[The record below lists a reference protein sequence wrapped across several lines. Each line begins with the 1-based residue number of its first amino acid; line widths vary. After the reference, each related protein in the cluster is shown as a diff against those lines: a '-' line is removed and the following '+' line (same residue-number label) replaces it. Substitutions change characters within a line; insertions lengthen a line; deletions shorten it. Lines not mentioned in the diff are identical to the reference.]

1 MARRK
6 LSQRQA
12 SSFRAE
18 RLGYDPTLMQAAL
31 DQVDSGF
38 VLLDR
43 DLSSRFINRAFR
55 HIWQL
60 PNEKADSGPTFAEL
74 VQHGRDTK
82 AYAVPSGQIDAYVSR
97 RIELVAAG
105 NVPRLDLCLSGDRVV
120 RLECKPLPDGARVL
134 TYFDVTG
141 MIPKTPASEATD
153 SFLTQAPLPAHMQPG
168 GPGASAVSWQVRRT
182 EQFIEVN
189 WDQPLTMD
197 EIASA
202 VGASKRSIFRAF
214 QRARGYSPKAFVKQV
229 RLRCARD
236 LLESANA
243 STTVTDVAFNC
254 GFNDVSHFSRDYR
267 RNFEEL
273 PSRALQCARVE

>member
-1 MARRK
+1 MCKGA
-6 LSQRQA
+6 SQLRVSVAKISAHVVNRCGGYGQTKIIA
-12 SSFRAE
+12 AAGVNFRAE
-18 RLGYDPTLMQAAL
+18 HLGFDLTLMQTAL
-31 DQVDSGF
+31 DQVDYVF

-60 PNEKADSGPTFAEL
+60 PNEKADNGPTFAEL

-82 AYAVPSGQIDAYVSR
+82 AYAVPSGQIDAYVSQ

-105 NVPRLDLCLSGDRVV
+105 NVPRLDLRLSGGRVV

-153 SFLTQAPLPAHMQPG
+153 IFLTQAPLPAHMQPG
-168 GPGASAVSWQVRRT
+168 GLGASAVSWQVRRT

-214 QRARGYSPKAFVKQV
+214 QRARGYSPQAGAATART
-229 RLRCARD
+229 RLIGIRRREHDRHRCR
-236 LLESANA
+236 
-243 STTVTDVAFNC
+243 
-254 GFNDVSHFSRDYR
+254 
-267 RNFEEL
+267 
-273 PSRALQCARVE
+273 LQLRLQ